1 MILSFS
7 SFFHL
12 MLSTGRA
19 AGTVSCAAPSTIGL
33 TMRRSWTMS
42 AALQEATPS
51 RFTWFLKVI
60 SRWWPPHCTA
70 ILQNY
75 WLFST
80 CKYWRWSCETI
91 SIINIHSS
99 LCDASLLSKRSGNV
113 APMLNFFFLIL
124 AGPDNEMAR
133 CCCRNRR
140 CVGRF
145 GVIEWKPPRVPGSHA
160 WDGVFAPM
168 AKVQRWRWG
177 WVYRLQRVSLS
188 LSEIRLTAKS
198 LPRILLARRSQRLL
212 SSVNMGV
219 LSTSQ
224 MGSVWNHKQP
234 QFSSLFLGSFMMKS
248 LVLFNQ
254 G

>member
-1 MILSFS
+1 
-7 SFFHL
+7 

-91 SIINIHSS
+91 SINIHSS

-113 APMLNFFFLIL
+113 APMLNFFFSDPGWTWQRDGKVLL
-124 AGPDNEMAR
+124 PEPPLCRQVWGDWMETPQGSRFTRLGWRFRAHGEGAEMAMGMGVQASTR
-133 CCCRNRR
+133 LPIP
-140 CVGRF
+140 VGDSPYS
-145 GVIEWKPPRVPGSHA
+145 K
-160 WDGVFAPM
+160 VFA
-168 AKVQRWRWG
+168 
-177 WVYRLQRVSLS
+177 
-188 LSEIRLTAKS
+188 
-198 LPRILLARRSQRLL
+198 
-212 SSVNMGV
+212 
-219 LSTSQ
+219 
-224 MGSVWNHKQP
+224 
-234 QFSSLFLGSFMMKS
+234 
-248 LVLFNQ
+248 
-254 G
+254 

>member
-1 MILSFS
+1 
-7 SFFHL
+7 

-60 SRWWPPHCTA
+60 SQWWPPHCTA

-113 APMLNFFFLIL
+113 APMLNFFFWSWLDL
-124 AGPDNEMAR
+124 TTRWQGAAAGTAAVSAGLGWLNG
-133 CCCRNRR
+133 N
-140 CVGRF
+140 
-145 GVIEWKPPRVPGSHA
+145 PPGFQVHTLG
-160 WDGVFAPM
+160 M

-177 WVYRLQRVSLS
+177 WVCRLQRVSPS
-188 LSEIRLTAKS
+188 LSETRLTAKS

-212 SSVNMGV
+212 SSVSMGV
-219 LSTSQ
+219 LSASQ

-234 QFSSLFLGSFMMKS
+234 QFSLFWVASRW
-248 LVLFNQ
+248 NC
-254 G
+254 